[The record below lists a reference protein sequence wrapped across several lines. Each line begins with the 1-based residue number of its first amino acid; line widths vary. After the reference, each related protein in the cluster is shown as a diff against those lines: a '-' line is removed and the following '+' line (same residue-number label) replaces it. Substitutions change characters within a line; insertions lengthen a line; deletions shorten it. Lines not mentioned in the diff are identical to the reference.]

1 MNSED
6 TISEIEEWIE
16 ECILDEDAPPNDF
29 YVETYEHSA
38 IIRWG
43 SKRGD
48 FPTLGTNS
56 ILGETHIIERGEIRG
71 TTIIADTDAETPI
84 DVEQLA
90 YKHFLETLMVDCDK
104 GYEIETK
111 PIHGET
117 FRIWVERLTPI
128 DSSIDEVI

>member
-16 ECILDEDAPPNDF
+16 ESILDEDAPPSDF

-48 FPTLGTNS
+48 FPTLGTSS
-56 ILGETHIIERGEIRG
+56 ILCETHIIESGEKRG
-71 TTIIADTDAETPI
+71 TMIVADTDAETSI

-117 FRIWVERLTPI
+117 FRIRVERLTTTNT
-128 DSSIDEVI
+128 SIDEVI